1 VQIRVDWTS
10 RTIKGGMVLK
20 SLLLERNSSPTKHI
34 LFMRVFIV
42 LHSTV
47 TARELDGG
55 TFTYIA
61 CSRGTV

>member
-1 VQIRVDWTS
+1 MQIRVDWTS
-10 RTIKGGMVLK
+10 RTIKKGMVLK

-34 LFMRVFIV
+34 LFMRAFIA

-47 TARELDGG
+47 IARELDSGA
-55 TFTYIA
+55 FTYML

>member
-34 LFMRVFIV
+34 L
-42 LHSTV
+42 S
-47 TARELDGG
+47 
-55 TFTYIA
+55 YIA
-61 CSRGTV
+61 RSPLRSWMAAHSRTWHAVEVQSRWSR